1 MQLLTFDEY
10 RIRRAQ
16 LFLLKGIM
24 KTAKFNTF
32 EEFVKID
39 SYKQELEIDLNEY
52 ERDQAEAVLYG

>member
-32 EEFVKID
+32 EEFD